1 VVTGERVSLATS
13 LFALKGDRFMLHTL
27 PYKRVFT
34 TLFPALLL
42 GIAAFAQNPQL
53 QERLGEIKQA
63 AAANKQALAQ
73 YTWQEQQTVSIK
85 GEVKKQEL
93 FQVQMGPDGKPQK
106 TPIGPQQPPP
116 SVSGGRLKQRV
127 VAKKKEE
134 FQDYAHEIAALAQSY
149 AQPDPERLQQAFQ
162 QGNLTLGSAGAPG
175 EVQMAIANYIK
186 PNDSVQLVF
195 SQAQKAMQSL
205 QISSYLSDPKDA
217 VTISVQFSKLP
228 DGTNHVSTSNING
241 VSKQLTV
248 AVQNSNYQKM

>member
-1 VVTGERVSLATS
+1 V
-13 LFALKGDRFMLHTL
+13 KGDRSVFHT
-27 PYKRVFT
+27 PRSKKVFAI
-34 TLFPALLL
+34 LFPVLLL
-42 GIAAFAQNPQL
+42 GIPCFAQNPQL

-73 YTWQEQQTVSIK
+73 YTWQEQQTISIK
-85 GEVKKQEL
+85 GEVKKQQL

-116 SVSGGRLKQRV
+116 SSSGRQGRLKERIV
-127 VAKKKEE
+127 EKKKEE
-134 FQDYAHEIAALAQSY
+134 FQDYAQQIAALAQSY
-149 AQPDPERLQQAFQ
+149 TQPDPQALQQAFQ

-175 EVQMAIANYIK
+175 EVQIAIKNYIK
-186 PNDSVQLVF
+186 PDDSVQLVF
-195 SQAQKAMQSL
+195 SQAQKAIQSL

-228 DGTNHVSTSNING
+228 DGTNHVSTSNIDG

>member
-1 VVTGERVSLATS
+1 V
-13 LFALKGDRFMLHTL
+13 FHTL
-27 PYKRVFT
+27 RYKKVFT
-34 TLFPALLL
+34 ILFPALLMA
-42 GIAAFAQNPQL
+42 IPCFAQNPQL

-73 YTWQEQQTVSIK
+73 YTWQEQQTISIK
-85 GEVKKQEL
+85 GEIKKQEL
-93 FQVQMGPDGKPQK
+93 YQVQMGPDGKPQK

-116 SVSGGRLKQRV
+116 SPSGGRLKQRIV
-127 VAKKKEE
+127 EKKKEE
-134 FQDYAHEIAALAQSY
+134 FQDYAHQIAALAQSY
-149 AQPDPERLQQAFQ
+149 TQPDPQALQQAFQ

-175 EVQMAIANYIK
+175 EVQLLIKSYVK

-195 SQAQKAMQSL
+195 SQAQKAIQSL

-217 VTISVQFSKLP
+217 VTIGVQFSKLP
-228 DGTNHVSTSNING
+228 DGTNHVSTSNIDG